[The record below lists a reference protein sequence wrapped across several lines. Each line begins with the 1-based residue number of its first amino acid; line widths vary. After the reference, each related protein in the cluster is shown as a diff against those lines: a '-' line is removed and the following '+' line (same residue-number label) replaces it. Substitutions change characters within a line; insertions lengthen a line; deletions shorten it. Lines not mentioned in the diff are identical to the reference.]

1 MITIRSSAASSEP
14 TLMGLEATLTT
25 ANGIYTI
32 SSHGSVTD
40 FRSPFGGGLFGAI
53 SWPRSRFQ
61 LTPGVVLEQQMF
73 LPHDGS
79 TAAFFWQLHAQ
90 SPLKAQLT
98 FNRFFS
104 YYGP

>member
-1 MITIRSSAASSEP
+1 
-14 TLMGLEATLTT
+14 MGLEATLTT

-73 LPHDGS
+73 LPHDG
-79 TAAFFWQLHAQ
+79 LH
-90 SPLKAQLT
+90 SPGNYTLS
-98 FNRFFS
+98 R
-104 YYGP
+104 P

>member
-1 MITIRSSAASSEP
+1 
-14 TLMGLEATLTT
+14 MGLEATLTT

-61 LTPGVVLEQQMF
+61 LTPGVVL
-73 LPHDGS
+73 
-79 TAAFFWQLHAQ
+79 
-90 SPLKAQLT
+90 
-98 FNRFFS
+98 
-104 YYGP
+104 